1 MAIIDTPGGGAINT
15 DVIAYVTPV
24 LESFPGYYFAVQL
37 TIGNQPLKF
46 HHDSSDILGEQ
57 HGAFIIDWIKAVN
70 GVKDNG

>member
-24 LESFPGYYFAVQL
+24 MESFPGYCFAVQL

-46 HHDSSDILGEQ
+46 HHNSSDILGDQ
-57 HGAFIIDWIKAVN
+57 HAVLIADWIKAVN
-70 GVKDNG
+70 RVKDNG